1 MPRTNQ
7 HGRVA
12 REYWETYRPS
22 ALADLGSPQEQQE
35 FFTGLGMRVL
45 EAIGQTAD
53 DLLLQLPAEERAQAR
68 PAVRAQAQEL
78 VYAEQIYLPKEAG
91 TEHREM

>member
-1 MPRTNQ
+1 MNQ
-7 HGRVA
+7 HGRLA
-12 REYWETYRPS
+12 QEYWETYRPS
-22 ALADLGSPQEQQE
+22 ALTELGGPEQQKE

-45 EAIGQTAD
+45 EAIGQTTD
-53 DLLLQLPAEERAQAR
+53 DLLLQIPSEQRAGAR

-78 VYAEQIYLPKEAG
+78 IYDEQIYLPKEAG